1 MKVYV
6 VFEGKKPGVYKTWNE
21 CLENTKG
28 VKGSKFKG
36 YPTEKEGNEA
46 LEKYTSHDEIST
58 EDENNSIST
67 DVGTSGNPGKTEFR
81 VVETSDSKIIFN
93 SKLYEL
99 GTNNI
104 GEFLGVVW
112 AMKYLKERNEQHRI
126 IFTDSKTAM
135 SWITKKA
142 YKTSLERNAQTEEI
156 YQEMEKSI
164 KWLKENNTEDF
175 KLQKWNTLAKGQI
188 KADYNRK

>member
-36 YPTEKEGNEA
+36 YPNEKEGNEA
-46 LEKYTSHDEIST
+46 FEKYTSHDEISA

-142 YKTSLERNAQTEEI
+142 YKTSLERTEQTKEI
-156 YQEMEKSI
+156 YEEMEKSI
-164 KWLKENNTEDF
+164 KWLKETNTEEFRIEKWRTDLKGENPADF
-175 KLQKWNTLAKGQI
+175 G
-188 KADYNRK
+188 RK